1 MISDIFGQREVREEV
16 TLYEQSEEECGA
28 QYSGEWLKDTEI
40 RQGRGKLVRKD
51 GLSYSGYFLKD
62 KFHLKGILIFA
73 SNDKFNRVQYSGSFK
88 DGEFDGPGTMELTNG
103 DSYWAIWYNGKERG
117 QGKSEN

>member
-28 QYSGEWLKDTEI
+28 QYSGEWLKDTKI

-51 GLSYSGYFLKD
+51 GLSY
-62 KFHLKGILIFA
+62 
-73 SNDKFNRVQYSGSFK
+73 
-88 DGEFDGPGTMELTNG
+88 
-103 DSYWAIWYNGKERG
+103 
-117 QGKSEN
+117 

>member
-51 GLSYSGYFLKD
+51 GLSYSGYFLKN
-62 KFHLKGILIFA
+62 KFHL
-73 SNDKFNRVQYSGSFK
+73 
-88 DGEFDGPGTMELTNG
+88 
-103 DSYWAIWYNGKERG
+103 
-117 QGKSEN
+117 